1 MKSISKSENSDL
13 DKNVWNNFG
22 EIVCSSRANPIFLI
36 PFILAPTCCGII
48 SFLAFQANL
57 VYRPFIE
64 VPWVLPAFFGAPLC
78 CQDSRA
84 LILLLVNMTVSAFIW
99 LPFLK
104 AYEKKLSE
112 SRKTNDEK

>member
-1 MKSISKSENSDL
+1 M
-13 DKNVWNNFG
+13 
-22 EIVCSSRANPIFLI
+22 ANPIFLI

-84 LILLLVNMTVSAFIW
+84 LILLLVNITVSAFIW